1 MSCLALCRS
10 WSEWEIVLVSMCA
23 SEVLPISISVIG
35 GSGHRTGLS
44 PFYVVGPCMRTKWLT
59 PKSHR
64 DPTSESLSCRQNKAF
79 QKCFWGHSKA
89 QYFWRCYTGL
99 LEGCPGCHLTV
110 MSSLER
116 AAARK
121 VALVRFMKTL
131 TSSGLA
137 FELKES
143 LKRNSSETV
152 RSFILEMVADNIR
165 SHALEDKWDAFMPL
179 GAFVGSLTRKDQ
191 TALIYVM
198 GSLEVRHFSKSFLRW
213 EIVRNQ

>member
-1 MSCLALCRS
+1 
-10 WSEWEIVLVSMCA
+10 
-23 SEVLPISISVIG
+23 
-35 GSGHRTGLS
+35 
-44 PFYVVGPCMRTKWLT
+44 
-59 PKSHR
+59 
-64 DPTSESLSCRQNKAF
+64 
-79 QKCFWGHSKA
+79 
-89 QYFWRCYTGL
+89 
-99 LEGCPGCHLTV
+99 

-121 VALVRFMKTL
+121 VTLVRFMKTL